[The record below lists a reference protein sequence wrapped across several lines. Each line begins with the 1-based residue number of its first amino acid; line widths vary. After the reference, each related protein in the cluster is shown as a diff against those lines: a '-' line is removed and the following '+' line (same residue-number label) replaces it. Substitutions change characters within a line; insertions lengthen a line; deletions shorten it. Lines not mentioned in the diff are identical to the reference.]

1 MKFKNLVNLY
11 NNYKLFKNGIENWFS
26 VAINMIILKREVTC
40 KIKNIGSVK
49 VEKGENLLN
58 SSLFRAVV
66 SSNSENISNK
76 QKKILKTYL
85 NQMKDEIV
93 TITNLEDEREFK
105 FINKEIFTIFESF
118 FYGEYENIPY
128 CNSKKI

>member
-118 FYGEYENIPY
+118 FYGEYA
-128 CNSKKI
+128 KITYRFL